1 VSQTKSDSVESAQLD
16 VIYEKFHEDYVCAQA
31 SQSAL
36 HGEIHKLII
45 VDLITQPKKA
55 INQRLSNNQ
64 HVYIV
69 DAVVTTL

>member
-1 VSQTKSDSVESAQLD
+1 MSQTKSDSVELAQLD
-16 VIYEKFHEDYVCAQA
+16 AIDERFHEDYVSDQA

-36 HGEIHKLII
+36 HSEIHKLIV

-55 INQRLSNNQ
+55 INQRLSINQ